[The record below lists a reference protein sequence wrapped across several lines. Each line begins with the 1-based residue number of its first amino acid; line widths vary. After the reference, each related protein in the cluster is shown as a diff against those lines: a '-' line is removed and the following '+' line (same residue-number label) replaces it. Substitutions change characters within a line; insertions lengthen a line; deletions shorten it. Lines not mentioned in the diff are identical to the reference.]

1 MSDRL
6 ARFFGVQD
14 QPKRVKS
21 LVRKSALFNPL
32 FAVTFMMSSTFLAV
46 HIAEVLAGP
55 AYYLT
60 LGLALVGN
68 LAFVQ
73 SIVQLVL
80 DYPTGGLGDWVGQRW
95 ILLTAFLCIGAAS
108 IYTAFATTLLE
119 FLFIYV
125 LQGIGFAQLSGAF
138 GAWWDTNYRA
148 VADDPDRSVY
158 SVIMGKVGM
167 IFQIASTLSLIPGA
181 ILADLI
187 SRQGVFVLQGGLAL
201 FLGFACLALLRD
213 YPEVAENRPRRS
225 LREYYG
231 VLRDGLKYS
240 VSSKFVFFFLIG
252 TVLAMS
258 TISVWANLI
267 LFGIYY
273 SFLYEDKAVA
283 LFRTL
288 LYIVGIISLER
299 AGVWT
304 RKLNPARWIAFFA
317 FLQSGGAVFYF
328 AFAFITATLPSLLVN
343 GVAVPFP
350 WMFFQLPALIVCLTF
365 VFTGIFD
372 GALSVLQQRLV
383 LDLIPDRSRNS
394 LYSLFP
400 TLTLIFAAPQLIFFS
415 GILPIFGPSPILIGL
430 SLISTSGCLLI
441 ALGMYFRPKTKKLEE
456 PVKEEALTPET
467 DSTQAELEPA
477 PEGLGEP
484 PPEEALEPPE
494 ERTSE
499 VKDNK

>member
-46 HIAEVLAGP
+46 HIAEILAGP

-60 LGLALVGN
+60 LGMALVGN

-80 DYPTGGLGDWVGQRW
+80 DYPTGGLGDWIGQRW
-95 ILLTAFLCIGAAS
+95 ILLTAFLCIGGAT

-119 FLFIYV
+119 FLLIYI

-167 IFQIASTLSLIPGA
+167 VFQIASTLSLIPGA

-187 SRQGVFVLQGGLAL
+187 SRQGVFLLQGGLSI
-201 FLGFACLALLRD
+201 FIGIACISLLRD

-225 LREYYG
+225 MREYYG
-231 VLRDGLKYS
+231 VLKDGLKFS

-258 TISVWANLI
+258 TFSVWGNLI

-273 SFLYEDKAVA
+273 SFLYEQKAVA

-288 LYIVGIISLER
+288 LYIVGVISLER

-304 RKLNPARWIAFFA
+304 KKLNPTRWVAIFA

-343 GVAVPFP
+343 GVTVPFP
-350 WMFFQLPALIVCLTF
+350 WMFFQLPSLIVCLTF
-365 VFTGIFD
+365 VITGIFD
-372 GALSVLQQRLV
+372 GALNVLQQRLV
-383 LDLIPDRSRNS
+383 LDLIPDRTRNS

-400 TLTLIFAAPQLIFFS
+400 TLTLIFGAPQLIFFS
-415 GILPIFGPSPILIGL
+415 GILPIFGPPPILIGL
-430 SLISTSGCLLI
+430 GLVSTSGCLLI
-441 ALGMYFRPKTKKLEE
+441 ALGMHFRPKSKKAEEPPLEE
-456 PVKEEALTPET
+456 PSKAECDVAEQEVEDTQEEVIESPLGVLPE
-467 DSTQAELEPA
+467 SSEGKPA
-477 PEGLGEP
+477 KIED
-484 PPEEALEPPE
+484 
-494 ERTSE
+494 T
-499 VKDNK
+499 

>member
-6 ARFFGVQD
+6 ARFFGVKD
-14 QPKRVKS
+14 QPERVKA

-32 FAVTFMMSSTFLAV
+32 FAVTFMLSSTFLAV

-73 SIVQLVL
+73 SIVQLIL
-80 DYPTGGLGDWVGQRW
+80 DYPTGGLGDWIGQRW
-95 ILLTAFLCIGAAS
+95 ILLTAFLCIGVAS

-119 FLFIYV
+119 FLLIYV
-125 LQGIGFAQLSGAF
+125 LQGIGFAQMSGAF

-181 ILADLI
+181 LLANLI
-187 SRQGVFVLQGGLAL
+187 SRQGVFILQGGLAI
-201 FLGFACLALLRD
+201 FIGVTCLTLLRD
-213 YPEVAENRPRRS
+213 YPEVAGNRPRRS

-231 VLRDGLKYS
+231 VLKEGLKYS
-240 VSSKFVFFFLIG
+240 VSSKFVFFFLLG

-258 TISVWANLI
+258 TFSVWGNLI
-267 LFGIYY
+267 LFGVYY
-273 SFLYEDKAVA
+273 SFLYDQTAVA
-283 LFRTL
+283 MFRTL
-288 LYIVGIISLER
+288 LYIVGVISLER

-304 RKLNPARWIAFFA
+304 KKLSPTRWIAIFA

-328 AFAFITATLPSLLVN
+328 AFAFITAFLPSLLVN
-343 GVAVPFP
+343 GTVVPFP
-350 WMFFQLPALIVCLTF
+350 FMFFQLPALIVCLTF
-365 VFTGIFD
+365 VITGIFD
-372 GALSVLQQRLV
+372 GALNVLQQRLV
-383 LDLIPDRSRNS
+383 LDLIPDRTRNS

-400 TLTLIFAAPQLIFFS
+400 TLTLILAAPQLIFFS
-415 GILPIFGPSPILIGL
+415 GILPIFGPPPILIGL
-430 SLISTSGCLLI
+430 CLVSTTGCLFI
-441 ALGMYFRPKTKKLEE
+441 ALGMHFRPKTKKAEEPTLEE
-456 PVKEEALTPET
+456 PTKAGQDIGEQKMGSPREDLVEQPEH
-467 DSTQAELEPA
+467 S
-477 PEGLGEP
+477 
-484 PPEEALEPPE
+484 E
-494 ERTSE
+494 ERPAKIE
-499 VKDNK
+499 RP

>member
-6 ARFFGVQD
+6 SRFFGVQD
-14 QPKRVKS
+14 QPKRVKA

-80 DYPTGGLGDWVGQRW
+80 DYPTGGIGDWIGQRW
-95 ILLTAFLCIGAAS
+95 ILLTAFLCVGIAS
-108 IYTAFATTLLE
+108 IYTAFATTLVE
-119 FLFIYV
+119 FLIIYI
-125 LQGIGFAQLSGAF
+125 LQGIGFAQMSGAF

-181 ILADLI
+181 LLADLI
-187 SRQGVFVLQGGLAL
+187 SRQGVFVLQGGLCL
-201 FLGFACLALLRD
+201 FLGIACLTLLRD

-225 LREYYG
+225 LRDYYG

-240 VSSKFVFFFLIG
+240 VSSKFVFFFIFG
-252 TVLAMS
+252 SVIAMS
-258 TISVWANLI
+258 TFSVWGNLI

-273 SFLYEDKAVA
+273 SFLYDQKAVA

-288 LYIVGIISLER
+288 LYIVGVISLER

-304 RKLNPARWIAFFA
+304 KKLSPSRWIAIFA

-328 AFAFITATLPSLLVN
+328 AFAFITAFLPSLLVN
-343 GVAVPFP
+343 GTAVPFP
-350 WMFFQLPALIVCLTF
+350 LMSFQLPALIVCLTF
-365 VFTGIFD
+365 VITGIFD
-372 GALSVLQQRLV
+372 GALNVLQQRLV
-383 LDLIPDRSRNS
+383 LDLIPDRTRNS

-400 TLTLIFAAPQLIFFS
+400 TLTLILAAPQLIFFS
-415 GILPIFGPSPILIGL
+415 GILPVFGPPPILIGL
-430 SLISTSGCLLI
+430 GFISTTGCLLI
-441 ALGMYFRPKTKKLEE
+441 ALGMHFKPKSKKPEKEE
-456 PVKEEALTPET
+456 PTKPEA
-467 DSTQAELEPA
+467 DSTKTEPEPA
-477 PEGLGEP
+477 DEHLVEPSPERL
-484 PPEEALEPPE
+484 PEVAE
-494 ERTSE
+494 E
-499 VKDNK
+499 VKGNP